1 MSQQYSRWQD
11 LQRQPGVATRSSRVE
26 QVRLR
31 IHEVVIDKL
40 GSKLSDDDVDP
51 DELLRLVTEQVHKA
65 LADDNVALSAT
76 ERAQK
81 NICFLTAPPDNAF
94 SSTRAYI
101 FS

>member
-1 MSQQYSRWQD
+1 MSQQYSRWRD

-31 IHEVVIDKL
+31 IHEAVIDKL

-65 LADDNVALSAT
+65 LADRYASSDPGQPIAT
-76 ERAQK
+76 
-81 NICFLTAPPDNAF
+81 PDVPGEP
-94 SSTRAYI
+94 RKRGWRR
-101 FS
+101 